1 MPPTAT
7 VSEYH
12 SSFKGNTT
20 TTRRSWHTTDSDTTR
35 LSWADTSPKPRYDLI
50 VEHLHYT
57 AMVDAKINKIEHRFN
72 SGEITKDEAV
82 RQVRSLQKS
91 LRRKI
96 NKGTIKE
103 KSTYGRLK

>member
-1 MPPTAT
+1 MGTNFIIVLDIESTQLWWMPK
-7 VSEYH
+7 S
-12 SSFKGNTT
+12 K
-20 TTRRSWHTTDSDTTR
+20 
-35 LSWADTSPKPRYDLI
+35 
-50 VEHLHYT
+50 
-57 AMVDAKINKIEHRFN
+57 KIENRFN

-82 RQVRSLQKS
+82 RQVRSLQRS